1 MKKKLVIGGVV
12 LAVVAA
18 AVAFYATPYIAL
30 YSIHRAVERG
40 DAEAVSRY
48 VDFPV
53 LREDI
58 RATVLAQM
66 EAVTAA
72 QPGGG
77 ALAGLG
83 QRMAN
88 TMANQMVDRMVSPEG
103 VMLLMDGGALAQLQQ
118 MPQLQQRLPNPQV
131 APPAAPSEAPV
142 APLPSVAPPAAPST
156 APSAAPEPS
165 APPAGRLNDLARLR
179 ESTDVRV
186 TYQNWSRVRVGS
198 QNAPGGLIFRRD
210 GLFGWKLVAVEM
222 PEPARL

>member
-1 MKKKLVIGGVV
+1 MKKKLAIGGVV
-12 LAVVAA
+12 LAVAAA

-40 DAEAVSRY
+40 DAEVVSRY

-83 QRMAN
+83 QRMAT

-103 VMLLMDGGALAQLQQ
+103 VMLLLDGGALAQLQQ
-118 MPQLQQRLPNPQV
+118 IPQLQQRLPNLPV
-131 APPAAPSEAPV
+131 PPPAAPPV
-142 APLPSVAPPAAPST
+142 APPT
-156 APSAAPEPS
+156 APSATPEPS
-165 APPAGRLNDLARLR
+165 APPAGRRGDLARLR

-186 TYQNWSRVRVGS
+186 TYQDWSRVRVGS
-198 QNAPGGLIFRRD
+198 QRAPGGLIFRRD
-210 GLFGWKLVAVEM
+210 GWFGWKLVAVEM